1 MKDFS
6 MLPVSFALSSPEAAA
21 SVVVFYDEDKIL
33 VADKL
38 LDSAAQTLV
47 SGLLQKDD
55 FKGSAGKTAGYKIAL
70 NDKIITVVVAGI
82 GKTSDLTPL
91 ALQKIGASI
100 ITALH
105 GGQETTAVVAPL
117 GAGGSIEYAAND
129 MAAGALLKG
138 YRFDKYITKER
149 PDVKKPKL
157 SSLVFLVN
165 DKKAAEVCFEKTSAF
180 VRAVYLARTLQNEP
194 SNILNPETYAEKIK
208 EVFAKL
214 PVSVKILGEK
224 DMKKLGMGAL
234 LGVGQGSAVESQ
246 MVVMEYRGSK
256 TNDGPIALVG
266 KGVTFDTGGISI
278 KPAANMEDMKWDM
291 GGSAVVVATLQMLA
305 EQKSPFHVVGVVGL
319 VENMPSGTAQRPGD
333 IVTSMSGQTIE
344 VLNTDA
350 EGRLV
355 LSDALWYAQETF
367 KPKTVIDFATLTGA
381 IVVALGDL
389 TAGLF
394 SNNDKLAEALFAASN
409 DANEPIWRFPLN
421 EEYNK
426 DMNSPIADMRNI
438 GSGRGAGSITAA
450 QFLQRF
456 IQKDVAWAHID
467 IAGVTASKS
476 GKDLAPKGATGFGVH
491 LMERFFAAYSSSQS

>member
-1 MKDFS
+1 
-6 MLPVSFALSSPEAAA
+6 MLSVSFSLSAPDAPS
-21 SVVVFYDEDKIL
+21 SVVVFYDENKNL
-33 VADKL
+33 LADRV
-38 LDSAAQTLV
+38 LDNAAQTLI
-47 SGLLQKDD
+47 SELLLKDD
-55 FKGSAGKTAGYKIAL
+55 FKGSTGKTSSYKIVL
-70 NDKIITVVVAGI
+70 KEKITTVVVAGI
-82 GKTSDLTPL
+82 GKSSELTPL
-91 ALQKIGASI
+91 ALQKIGAKVVTDLLS
-100 ITALH
+100 
-105 GGQETTAVVAPL
+105 GQDTGAVVSPL
-117 GAGGSIEYAAND
+117 TVADSVEHAAND
-129 MAAGALLKG
+129 LAAGALLKS

-157 SSLVFLVN
+157 SSLTFLVN
-165 DKKAAEVCFEKTSAF
+165 DLKAAEVCFEKTSAF
-180 VRAVYLARTLQNEP
+180 LRAVYLARTLQNEP

-208 EVFAKL
+208 DVFAKL

-224 DMKKLGMGAL
+224 EMKKLGMGAL

-246 MVVMEYRGSK
+246 LVVMEYKGAKKDDR
-256 TNDGPIALVG
+256 PIALVG

-305 EQKSPFHVVGVVGL
+305 EQKAPFHVVGVVGL

-394 SNNDKLAEALFAASN
+394 SNDDALADALFAASK
-409 DANEPIWRFPLN
+409 DANEPVWRFPMN
-421 EEYNK
+421 EEYDK

-456 IQKDVAWAHID
+456 IQKDVAWAHVD
-467 IAGVTASKS
+467 IAGVTASKN

-491 LMERFFAAYSSSQS
+491 LMERFFAAYPKSSS